1 MNTEN
6 HEIPEIPENS
16 LCLLRFAAQT
26 PCTKGNRAAMAAL
39 NAYALTLPWEGA
51 TPLVCIKQEVVY
63 LTSAYVA
70 QAPEPDT
77 KWDDS
82 SNEERCALIEK
93 EFNGHLTPAEESR
106 LEALQLQQAL
116 WLKRQSTKDFSHV
129 DKALSG
135 LDAIGENEEPVEWH
149 NPDNLTPE
157 QVGEGYR
164 LLAAGELIPPDG
176 ECCVFAGI
184 AVDRRTIWTKS
195 VRAGFLPHRSTTYRT
210 TLPYHPSR

>member
-6 HEIPEIPENS
+6 HEIPEIPENG

-70 QAPEPDT
+70 QAPDP
-77 KWDDS
+77 
-82 SNEERCALIEK
+82 
-93 EFNGHLTPAEESR
+93 
-106 LEALQLQQAL
+106 
-116 WLKRQSTKDFSHV
+116 
-129 DKALSG
+129 
-135 LDAIGENEEPVEWH
+135 EPVEWH

-157 QVGEGYR
+157 QVGEGFR
-164 LLAAGELIPPDG
+164 LLAVGEGVPEGAQYYKPEMEQFPWG
-176 ECCVFAGI
+176 
-184 AVDRRTIWTKS
+184 
-195 VRAGFLPHRSTTYRT
+195 RSNLRPGSRPVTQFTYRT
-210 TLPYHPSR
+210 NLPYHPSR